1 MKKNYNYLHITF
13 LADVKKI
20 NPFLANISNSYTL
33 KTPENQRFSGVFR
46 VYEWET
52 LVRNELNWEQ
62 GLEMS

>member
-13 LADVKKI
+13 LAHVKKI

-33 KTPENQRFSGVFR
+33 KTPENLRKL
-46 VYEWET
+46 ET